1 MAATL
6 ETSVWPSPGWRTA
19 PSLDAA
25 AEIGWNIRVRVLGEH
40 AHCRQTNVAALAAA
54 AGAEIRETDLA
65 SVAGGSEALLIPLPR
80 NGFCIAVDPT
90 PRGGWDNRDSSSR
103 RDVCR
108 QRIRFRVAH
117 ELGHTLFYQRT
128 PGELPWRNHC
138 TSELEEA
145 FCDRFARGLLIPDG
159 AVRRCRRIS
168 GLLRIQHEH
177 DVSLEVALR
186 ALAEVQGL
194 YAALFHWPAKG
205 GGPVVQWSNV
215 AARRRLE
222 NWRSAVAAGAR
233 HIPDALALP
242 AAEGALLARRR
253 QALVIASV

>member
-1 MAATL
+1 MAATYQAS
-6 ETSVWPSPGWRTA
+6 EWPSPGWRTP
-19 PSLDAA
+19 PSVEAA
-25 AEIGWNIRVRVLGEH
+25 AEIAWSIRVRVLGEPG
-40 AHCRQTNVAALAAA
+40 HCRQTDVAALAAA
-54 AGAEIRETDLA
+54 AGVEIRETDLA

-80 NGFCIAVDPT
+80 NGFRIAVDPT

-103 RDVCR
+103 RDVRR

-128 PGELPWRNHC
+128 PGELPWRNHGR
-138 TSELEEA
+138 SELEEA

-177 DVSLEVALR
+177 DVSLEVAVR
-186 ALAEVQGL
+186 ALADIQGL

-215 AARRRLE
+215 AARPQLE
-222 NWRSAVAAGAR
+222 NWRSAVASGAR
-233 HIPDALALP
+233 HMPDALALP
-242 AAEGALLARRR
+242 AAEAALLGRRR
-253 QALVIASV
+253 QALVIASG